1 MVNDQN
7 IQHQEMQSFI
17 ESVAHAQDNL
27 VLVNHSVESSPAMM
41 GEGEDH
47 VITIEIGV
55 CYTNAYNLE
64 FEITLSHIGDN
75 FYDSAIK
82 AHNNDWASL
91 RTIAHYLPQALGFY
105 EQIYGE
111 KFPLV
116 DN

>member
-91 RTIAHYLPQALGFY
+91 RTIAHYLPQALNFY
-105 EQIYGE
+105 EQLYGE

>member
-1 MVNDQN
+1 MN
-7 IQHQEMQSFI
+7 EI
-17 ESVAHAQDNL
+17 ENLIKDVAHAQDNL
-27 VLVNHSVESSPAMM
+27 ILVGHTITSEPAAY

-47 VITIEIGV
+47 TITIELGV
-55 CYTNAYNLE
+55 DYTNAYNLE
-64 FEITLSHIGDN
+64 IEITLSHIGDG

-91 RTIAHYLPQALGFY
+91 RTIAHYIPQALKFY
-105 EQIYGE
+105 EELYGS